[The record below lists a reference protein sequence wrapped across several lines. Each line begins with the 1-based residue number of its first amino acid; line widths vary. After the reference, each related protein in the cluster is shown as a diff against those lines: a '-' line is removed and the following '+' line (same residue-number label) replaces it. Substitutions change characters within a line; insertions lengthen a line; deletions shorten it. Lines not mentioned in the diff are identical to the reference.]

1 MANIKLENLDISGL
15 DLFSDSESFIVELID
30 EGEEV
35 IGGIGTNTILP
46 TRTKNPCG
54 NVTRTA
60 PSLNCGSWD
69 LF

>member
-46 TRTKNPCG
+46 TRTKAPCG
-54 NVTRTA
+54 DCSCFASR
-60 PSLNCGSWD
+60 LN
-69 LF
+69 LPLYELM